1 MKNINIKI
9 LALIALLATYS
20 CSDDFID
27 VKSPDPNT
35 EDFFNNEAEYQKALV
50 AAYDMLQA
58 TAKIYQLGE
67 IASDN
72 TLCGGQDALDTPG
85 FQEIDDMIHT
95 PVNAQLRDI
104 WTWMYTGVNRTNYI
118 MEFKDKIDFPNKTS
132 VIAQTRFLRAY
143 YYFQL
148 VKWFGPVPMAI
159 DTRIQFGD
167 QFDIDRT
174 PVDQVYAQIEAD
186 LEFAAANLPLTVN
199 ETGRITKGAAQA
211 LLGKVYLFDKK
222 YPESAAALKS
232 VIDSNV
238 YRLLTTE
245 APLMWENDHENGP
258 ESVFEIQYSDLEGG
272 SYDCFYCL
280 EGNYAIGFNG
290 PRGYT
295 GPVFDFG
302 YSFNVPTQESYDA
315 YEDGDIRRDYSI
327 LNMSQWLADNPDA
340 SYDESAGYEQTGYFN
355 RKYIAR
361 KGDLNLPDA
370 ALTNPNNTRAIRYA
384 DVLLMYAEA
393 TAMANGGAPTSDSYE
408 YLNKVHRRAFGLPV
422 DSPDPSDYSGLS
434 ASAFADVI
442 LKERRLELMGEGHR
456 FFDLVRMG
464 KAAEYIPGFQ
474 APKNNLFPI
483 PIQEIQLSGDR
494 WAQNP
499 GY

>member
-9 LALIALLATYS
+9 LALFALLAMNS

-35 EDFFNNEAEYQKALV
+35 EDFFNSEEDYQDALI
-50 AAYDMLQA
+50 AAYDMLQS

-104 WTWMYTGVNRTNYI
+104 WTWMYTGVNRANYI
-118 MEFKDKIDFPNKTS
+118 MEFKDKIDFPNKTN
-132 VIAQTRFLRAY
+132 VLAQTRFLRGY

-148 VKWFGPVPMAI
+148 TKWFGDVPMAI

-167 QFDIDRT
+167 QFEIDRT
-174 PVDQVYAQIEAD
+174 PQAQVYAQIEED
-186 LEFAAANLPLTVN
+186 LEFAAANLPVTVN
-199 ETGRITKGAAQA
+199 QTGRITKGAAQA

-222 YPESAAALKS
+222 YPESAAVLKS
-232 VIDSNV
+232 LIDSGT
-238 YRLLTTE
+238 YRLLTPTE
-245 APLMWENDHENGP
+245 APLMWENDQENND
-258 ESVFEIQYSDLEGG
+258 ESVFEIQYSDIDGG
-272 SYDCFYCL
+272 SFECFYCL

-290 PRGYT
+290 PREYE

-302 YSFNVPTQESYDA
+302 YSFNVPTQESFDA

-327 LNMSQWLADNPDA
+327 LDIDQWLADNPEA
-340 SYDESAGYEQTGYFN
+340 SYNENAGYEQTGYFN

-361 KGDLNLPDA
+361 QGDLNLPDA

-393 TAMANGGAPTSDSYE
+393 SANANGGPTADSYE
-408 YLNKVHRRAFGLPV
+408 ALNQVHRRAFGLPIDTA
-422 DSPDPSDYSGLS
+422 DSSDYSGLS
-434 ASAFADVI
+434 ISAFNDVI
-442 LKERRLELMGEGHR
+442 LVERRLELMGEGHR
-456 FFDLVRMG
+456 FFDLVRTN
-464 KAAEYIPGFQ
+464 KASDYIPGFQ
-474 APKNNLFPI
+474 SGKHDLFPI
-483 PIQEIQLSGDR
+483 PIQEIQLSGER